1 MVVTMVMIA
10 ASAFSAITP
19 SVAAEP
25 RLILPDGA
33 LSLSQISSMSTSDL
47 TVRIADAAGANVVVN
62 RQELARTLSSR
73 GDVLLPVAAMER
85 ADTASLEVG
94 PTAIP
99 NDAKIKYNRP
109 LAGNGRL
116 SLKICQ
122 DWTTKSPT
130 AWLSNNQV
138 SGWPDADGYHHP
150 SNSCMTQA
158 SAFGLSYQ
166 FHSVGWVKLSGLWGG
181 TWLVQMW
188 CD

>member
-10 ASAFSAITP
+10 ASAFSATTP

-85 ADTASLEVG
+85 ADTPSLEVG

-99 NDAKIKYNRP
+99 NDEDQVQPTAGRKRAIELENMPGLDDEVPHGMAEQQPGFR
-109 LAGNGRL
+109 LAGR
-116 SLKICQ
+116 
-122 DWTTKSPT
+122 
-130 AWLSNNQV
+130 
-138 SGWPDADGYHHP
+138 
-150 SNSCMTQA
+150 
-158 SAFGLSYQ
+158 
-166 FHSVGWVKLSGLWGG
+166 
-181 TWLVQMW
+181 
-188 CD
+188 